1 MLYKLLN
8 IGTVALAG
16 ILYCYGKSLDKK
28 AKQRDEK
35 FKTAIK
41 NAEDSEDA
49 KNGDGFNVT

>member
-35 FKTAIK
+35 KTAIK
-41 NAEDSEDA
+41 NAEDSEDT